1 MSAVLPAGTLT
12 LAEFFALPPDDGV
25 DRELIRG
32 ELRERPMTK
41 RNRFH
46 AKTEAT
52 LSYLLKA
59 WLATQSSPSGDLYS
73 GEVGCILR
81 HEPASNVGI
90 DVAFFSAATVAAQTA
105 ETTMLDGVPVL
116 AVEILSPS
124 DRLEDLAE
132 KIELYLEVGG
142 SVIWLVDPRFKT
154 VTVYRSDAEPQL
166 FNITQSL
173 ADQPGLSGL
182 QLAVK
187 DIFE

>member
-25 DRELIRG
+25 DHGI
-32 ELRERPMTK
+32 
-41 RNRFH
+41 
-46 AKTEAT
+46 
-52 LSYLLKA
+52 LSGCAWKA